1 MSFSR
6 SKSSEMSMQI
16 EQSRV
21 KEELLHLKSN
31 FDNAIE
37 VAVSE
42 LQKVNHWKA
51 LNQAY
56 KVLAD
61 VS

>member
-1 MSFSR
+1 
-6 SKSSEMSMQI
+6 MSMQI